1 MSLGHFLRFTP
12 SSRISQHISFSINL
26 NSVKSV
32 HTSPQFVNSSKYQK
46 YKDSILSSKFPKIP
60 KKFNKYEIE
69 AKDNPDWTF
78 LSSPVRVDTTRYQR
92 RGSVLSKYYPRQKPA
107 DDIDMWKLQ
116 LEKKLQWT
124 ETSIRLGAIARKK
137 GMTALWDEWGVRQPC
152 TVLQLEDV
160 QVVQIVE
167 NKKFVQPHL
176 VSVQIGCSNKTKN
189 ISRPLLGHFK
199 AAGVPPKWKLC
210 DFHVTTDA
218 VLPIGHE
225 IKAAHFVPGQ
235 YVDLQ
240 APSIGKGFAG
250 VMKRWGFKGMPA
262 SHGTSKTHRSAGSTG
277 QNQSPGRVFK
287 GKKMAGRMGGNNV
300 TVSSKVLKIDNALNL
315 IYVKG
320 AVPGPKDQF
329 VRIKDAIKKQGAKC
343 FPQDYLPPPF
353 PTIAPELLET
363 MPRELIAKSG
373 GVDPFLVKES

>member
-1 MSLGHFLRFTP
+1 M
-12 SSRISQHISFSINL
+12 
-26 NSVKSV
+26 
-32 HTSPQFVNSSKYQK
+32 QK
-46 YKDSILSSKFPKIP
+46 RL
-60 KKFNKYEIE
+60 
-69 AKDNPDWTF
+69 
-78 LSSPVRVDTTRYQR
+78 LTTI
-92 RGSVLSKYYPRQKPA
+92 
-107 DDIDMWKLQ
+107 IDKWKLQ
-116 LEKKLQWT
+116 LEKKPQWT
-124 ETSIRLGAIARKK
+124 ENSVRLGAIARKK
-137 GMTALWDEWGVRQPC
+137 GMTALWDEWGARQPC

-167 NKKFVQPHL
+167 NKKFVKPHL

-199 AAGVPPKWKLC
+199 TAGVPPKWKLC
-210 DFHVTTDA
+210 DFHVTADA
-218 VLPIGHE
+218 VLPVGSE

-235 YVDLQ
+235 YIDLQ
-240 APSIGKGFAG
+240 APSTGKGFAG

-300 TVSSKVLKIDNALNL
+300 TVSSKVLKIDNELNL

-320 AVPGPKDQF
+320 AVPGHKEQF
-329 VRIKDAIKKQGAKC
+329 VRIRDAVKKQGAAC

-353 PTIAPELLET
+353 PTIAPENLESL
-363 MPRELIAKSG
+363 PRELIAKSG
-373 GVDPFLVKES
+373 GIDPFLAKES